1 MPQYIAHFYPDS
13 DARQFF
19 KTGRLL
25 EIIGPVFDTY
35 AEANSQIMEEIDD
48 VAVQDLPVCG
58 YIIEVEH
65 TAKGYRVLD
74 CFDLDI
80 IDPDD
85 HYDREPNPRKAIS
98 AGRQTAAS
106 SKSGKSSKQ
115 YPNSADKIKHPIG
128 GAFKPK
134 GEAVQFRLNELK
146 DITTDPTKS
155 RIYTPEDASIA
166 YGQFVAAKSPKTL
179 SVAKFTSAF
188 REHFTPPDVLD
199 RRREAAARS
208 ADSRKS
214 RESNAAEIARQK
226 IEESHGNLDK
236 AKSRVNELRREV
248 KTRESNKEITPF
260 EAKQT
265 IAQIT
270 IASEII
276 DTLKTFC
283 PQVDKKA
290 LDSAVERISELIL
303 AKKSSLA
310 DAVETLKEGVNQAVE
325 ENTHIPES
333 EDESE
338 MPSGIT
344 DDEFPGDAP
353 RAPKSTRPITGYTD
367 PLAGNGPEI
376 IHAGADE
383 SEVAPELDEPAVSRK
398 TKPRDLP
405 KPAQRKK
412 VVSEQK
418 QVKSA
423 PMPDFDFMQ
432 EPPPDL
438 EPSPSDVS
446 VDEED
451 LLKRANEVAET
462 MVAAPEPATPSAP
475 TAKRERAKAAPRAR
489 QPANAA
495 LAAALSESE
504 DESSKPISTPSDR
517 DFAKMS
523 AEDPEDAFAMIK
535 DLEIDV

>member
-19 KTGRLL
+19 KTGRIL
-25 EIIGPVFDTY
+25 EVIGPVFETY
-35 AEANSQIMEEIDD
+35 AEANAQIMEEIDD
-48 VAVQDLPVCG
+48 VVVQDLPVCG

-74 CFDLDI
+74 CFDLDVV
-80 IDPDD
+80 DPDED
-85 HYDREPNPRKAIS
+85 YDREPNPRQSI
-98 AGRQTAAS
+98 AAS
-106 SKSGKSSKQ
+106 RKSTSSAKSGKSSKQ
-115 YPNSADKIKHPIG
+115 YPDSADKIKHPIG

-146 DITTDPTKS
+146 DITTDPSKS
-155 RIYTPEDASIA
+155 RVYSPEDASIA
-166 YGQFVAAKSPKTL
+166 YGQFVASKSPKTI
-179 SVAKFTSAF
+179 SVGKFTSAF

-208 ADSRKS
+208 AESRKN
-214 RESNAAEIARQK
+214 REANAAEIARQK

-248 KTRESNKEITPF
+248 KMRESNNEITPF

-270 IASEII
+270 VASEII

-290 LDSAVERISELIL
+290 LDAAVERISELIL

-325 ENTHIPES
+325 ENTHLPEV
-333 EDESE
+333 EHESE

-353 RAPKSTRPITGYTD
+353 KAPKATQSITGYIE

-376 IHAGADE
+376 IHAGEDK
-383 SEVAPELDEPAVSRK
+383 SEIAPELDETPVSRES
-398 TKPRDLP
+398 KPRDLP
-405 KPAQRKK
+405 KPAPRKAA
-412 VVSEQK
+412 VSEK
-418 QVKSA
+418 KRVKSA
-423 PMPDFDFMQ
+423 KTPDYDFMQ
-432 EPPPDL
+432 PPPPDL
-438 EPSPSDVS
+438 EPSSPDLSS
-446 VDEED
+446 DEED

-462 MVAAPEPATPSAP
+462 MVAPPESAP
-475 TAKRERAKAAPRAR
+475 TPRQEKTKAASRAR
-489 QPANAA
+489 KPATAA
-495 LAAALSESE
+495 LAAALVESE
-504 DESSKPISTPSDR
+504 DEASKPINTPSSA
-517 DFAKMS
+517 DFAKMN
-523 AEDPEDAFAMIK
+523 EDDTEDAFSMIK
-535 DLEIDV
+535 DLEIDI

>member
-35 AEANSQIMEEIDD
+35 AEANTQIMEEIDD
-48 VAVQDLPVCG
+48 VAVQDLPVGG

-65 TAKGYRVLD
+65 TPKGYRVLD
-74 CFDLDI
+74 CFDLDV
-80 IDPDD
+80 IDPDED
-85 HYDREPNPRKAIS
+85 HARESNPRKSI
-98 AGRQTAAS
+98 AAS
-106 SKSGKSSKQ
+106 SPKSGKSGKQ

-146 DITTDPTKS
+146 DITTDPSKS
-155 RIYTPEDASIA
+155 RVYTPEDASIA
-166 YGQFVAAKSPKTL
+166 YGQFVATKSPKTI
-179 SVAKFTSAF
+179 SVGKFTAAF

-208 ADSRKS
+208 ADSRKK
-214 RESNAAEIARQK
+214 REANAAEIAREK

-236 AKSRVNELRREV
+236 AKSRVNDLRREV
-248 KTRESNKEITPF
+248 KMRESNKEITPF

-265 IAQIT
+265 LAQIT
-270 IASEII
+270 VAAEII

-290 LDSAVERISELIL
+290 LDAAVERISELIL
-303 AKKSSLA
+303 SNKSSLA

-333 EDESE
+333 EHEPE
-338 MPSGIT
+338 MSGGIT

-353 RAPKSTRPITGYTD
+353 KAPKSTQTITGYTD

-376 IHAGADE
+376 IRAGEDE
-383 SEVAPELDEPAVSRK
+383 SEVAPELDEPAVSRQSP
-398 TKPRDLP
+398 PRNSP
-405 KPAQRKK
+405 KPTQRK
-412 VVSEQK
+412 VAASGRK

-423 PMPDFDFMQ
+423 KTPDSDFMQ
-432 EPPPDL
+432 EPPDFESSAPDL
-438 EPSPSDVS
+438 S
-446 VDEED
+446 VNEED

-462 MVAAPEPATPSAP
+462 MVAAPEPEPATQSAP
-475 TAKRERAKAAPRAR
+475 TEKRDKVKAASRVR
-489 QPANAA
+489 RPANAA
-495 LAAALSESE
+495 LAAALTEAE
-504 DESSKPISTPSDR
+504 DEDSKPISTPSSD

-523 AEDPEDAFAMIK
+523 GDDSEDAFAMIK